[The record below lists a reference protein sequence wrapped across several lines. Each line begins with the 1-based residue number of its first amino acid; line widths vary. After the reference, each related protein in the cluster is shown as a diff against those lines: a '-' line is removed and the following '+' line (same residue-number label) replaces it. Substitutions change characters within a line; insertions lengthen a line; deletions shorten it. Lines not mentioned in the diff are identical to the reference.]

1 MLFWLKFLA
10 TILIKKDNNNNKKN
24 PQIQANKADHYTN

>member
-10 TILIKKDNNNNKKN
+10 TILIKKDNKKKTAN
-24 PQIQANKADHYTN
+24 PSQQGYIKP